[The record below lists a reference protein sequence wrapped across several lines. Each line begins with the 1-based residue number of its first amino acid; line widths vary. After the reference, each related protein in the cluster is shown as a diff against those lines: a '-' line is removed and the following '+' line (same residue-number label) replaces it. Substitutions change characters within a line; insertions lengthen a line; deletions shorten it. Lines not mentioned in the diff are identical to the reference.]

1 MFSLVCC
8 GYLMLIEYVSKSK
21 LKKRVNEGDSNL
33 LLNEL
38 SFIWI
43 GVIIPMLLVIAF
55 FKVTQQKVYLS
66 VNTVLT

>member
-1 MFSLVCC
+1 
-8 GYLMLIEYVSKSK
+8 MLIEYVSKSK